1 MALLLRSPLLKSS
14 LLLKYR
20 SRSTDKEVKTV
31 GTHMNIKTLWNLWQQ
46 GKVTAEQIV
55 GQILQYLV
63 AWHKEFEDLKL
74 EVRKLKRQVEKVN
87 SE

>member
-1 MALLLRSPLLKSS
+1 MGTYATIQMLL
-14 LLLKYR
+14 
-20 SRSTDKEVKTV
+20 
-31 GTHMNIKTLWNLWQQ
+31 NLWKQ
-46 GKVTAEQIV
+46 GQVTAEQIV

-63 AWHKEFEDLKL
+63 DWHKEFEDLKL